1 MGGRPDSS
9 PAAPFGGIDRHRWR
23 WHASV
28 GRPVGYSWRVTLTI
42 GLIVLLLLEGVP
54 SPTAAP
60 STSHSAPPAAVSSAP
75 ARATPRAAP
84 PTSEA
89 GYRSLCLLGVLT
101 GCPSSSSGPFT
112 REAPPPLGLESPGS
126 SWTNVTPAPGQPNP
140 SQRVLPS
147 MTYYPNGHEALL
159 FGGASGPVDYQDT
172 WAFAHNSWTQLISD
186 TSCTP
191 TTCPSPRADAG
202 LAYYPPLNAILL
214 FGGEV
219 AYFVVQHVY
228 NDTWLD
234 YGGAWHNI
242 TATAGPAPS
251 PRFGEA
257 MTYDSLDGKVILFG
271 GATQTGVTLND
282 TWTFSGTWT
291 NATTSSVG
299 TSFTYPSARAGASIS
314 DSPTGFLLMFGG
326 ESGGTILN
334 DASDGGGSFCGP
346 SIVAFWFHLGHWA
359 PQDQPPCVI
368 GPAVPV
374 AGPSTA
380 PPCGREY
387 AAVGWSP
394 KNLRFVVYGGFGY
407 LVQTR
412 LPSLSC
418 SGGTGPLNDTWTYAN
433 PPGNGYD
440 YLYAGDS
447 GDPSNRTSMGF
458 ANDFTDG
465 YFVIFGGEA
474 PGFWGNETWRFYE
487 LVHAKL
493 TGPSTIQTN
502 ASLLSFNVPFTVVG
516 YGGSGELSYTFYAFK
531 LRNNNNLIDGGSSDC
546 GNFTSGSAYTL
557 PYDGTWKVSCTPSAS
572 SYNEYRL
579 TLYVWD
585 INNATL
591 VGGYP
596 VSGDYATANWT
607 FTVVPPETA
616 LLFSQYTK
624 YFYTGFS
631 FNNIFGA
638 YLKVAGGSATA
649 VSGTLGGFPVTFVQ
663 QSFSPFWWN
672 STPVDMGKLYPGT
685 VLEVTA
691 DFGGWTLNASLT
703 VNMVTSPSW
712 LSSLFQ
718 YTGAFQSIPTSGH
731 GAYNRSYGIYENYS
745 WSLAGSST
753 FILPTPMLS
762 GSDSF
767 IPAIMASF
775 EADSSGQLAL
785 QGMLSLTPPSLNFG
799 IVSVAL
805 TVAVSLTG
813 NFKIV
818 NASQGISD
826 IQWVSAS
833 ATLTL
838 SADLGVSVPLYGF
851 DILGVTVGFT
861 LAIDIKP
868 SFALSLILVPTT
880 PGFNDILPGLAVM
893 VSQLV
898 GAFTL
903 AISAA
908 VTFGIAI
915 ATVGIGIATSLALAF
930 NITPTF
936 HIGAGYLNGTFFATA
951 TFLWW
956 NLTWNIVGPGSI
968 YSWTDPP
975 GSVSSPTLCPTCY
988 NNGTSSTWSTQSRYY
1003 VNSGYDANVWNVSLS
1018 QGSAVSD
1025 IYPHTEVSGSP
1036 GYNGGYLFFSDD
1048 SPQVPVAQGLN
1059 VSGLRLDSTTNRLS
1073 ALPSP
1078 NDPGFVI
1085 THPEATT
1092 LSDGSLYVVWAAVPM
1107 SETSVASPAD
1117 LISIQLHGARF
1128 YPSNQSWGPIRTWT
1142 SWGMDEAYQL
1152 DGTGPGGTLV
1162 ALIVPSFLVGNTA
1175 AERLVVFDLATGSE
1189 DANLSVTGV
1198 SEIVSVRGGLGE
1210 AVVES
1215 LGGNYSVLNL
1225 TTGATVPVSLPLPQG
1240 SLLISASFA
1249 TNSASTLVLLFR
1261 NRTAAEVVLYDLS
1274 SDQVVARSSDPSAST
1289 VEALYGN
1296 GTFYVFEKVHTG
1308 IQGWSEDNGVFENLT
1323 TIVESNLVSFGL
1335 VQVGSSILVYSLV
1348 TNGAMASPVVTLEF
1362 AEVGATLS
1370 AVAGAPVTSHPSGPS
1385 SPSAPSGGTSPNY
1398 VLYLELVAVAD
1409 VLLLAVIAV
1418 WVRRRSRSKDHP
1430 SSPNPPT
1437 PPTEGASPPPPSG

>member
-1 MGGRPDSS
+1 M
-9 PAAPFGGIDRHRWR
+9 
-23 WHASV
+23 
-28 GRPVGYSWRVTLTI
+28 
-42 GLIVLLLLEGVP
+42 
-54 SPTAAP
+54 
-60 STSHSAPPAAVSSAP
+60 
-75 ARATPRAAP
+75 
-84 PTSEA
+84 SEA

-101 GCPSSSSGPFT
+101 GCPSSSPGPFSRDT
-112 REAPPPLGLESPGS
+112 PLPLGLESPGS
-126 SWTNVTPAPGQPNP
+126 SWTNVTPAPGLPNP

-147 MTYYPNGHEALL
+147 MTYYPAGHEALL
-159 FGGASGPVDYQDT
+159 FGGASGPTDYQDT
-172 WAFAHNSWTQLISD
+172 WAFAHDSWTQLIPG

-202 LAYYPPLNAILL
+202 IAYYPPLNAILL

-219 AYFVVQHVY
+219 AFFVVQHVY
-228 NDTWLD
+228 NDTWL
-234 YGGAWHNI
+234 YYSGAWHNI
-242 TATAGPAPS
+242 TSTAGPAPS

-257 MTYDSLDGKVILFG
+257 MTYDSLDGKALLFG
-271 GATQTGVTLND
+271 GATSTGVALND

-291 NATTSSVG
+291 NATTSSIG
-299 TSFTYPSARAGASIS
+299 TDFTYPPARAGASIS
-314 DSPTGFLLMFGG
+314 DSPTGFLMMFGG

-346 SIVAFWFHLGHWA
+346 SVVAFWFHLGQWA
-359 PQDQPPCVI
+359 PQDQPPCII
-368 GPAVPV
+368 GPAGPDLPAGPV

-394 KNLRFVVYGGFGY
+394 KNERFVVYGGFGY
-407 LVQTR
+407 LVQTQV
-412 LPSLSC
+412 PFLSC
-418 SGGTGPLNDTWTYAN
+418 SGGTGPLNDTWTYEN
-433 PPGNGYD
+433 PPGNGFD
-440 YLYAGDS
+440 YQYAGDS

-465 YFVIFGGEA
+465 YFVIFGGDA
-474 PGFWGNETWRFYE
+474 PGSWGNETWRFYE
-487 LVHAKL
+487 LVHARL

-502 ASLLSFNVPFTVVG
+502 ASLVSFNVPFAVVG
-516 YGGSGELSYTFYAFK
+516 YGGSGNLAYTFYAFK
-531 LRNNNNLIDGGSSDC
+531 LRNNNNLVDGGQSDC
-546 GNFTSGSAYTL
+546 GNFTSGSANSL
-557 PYDGTWKVSCTPSAS
+557 PYDGTWKVSCTPSAA

-585 INNATL
+585 VNNATL
-591 VGGYP
+591 LGGYP

-649 VSGTLGGFPVTFVQ
+649 VSATLGGFPVTFVQ

-672 STPVDMGKLYPGT
+672 STPVDMGKVYPGA

-799 IVSVAL
+799 VVSLAL

-813 NFKIV
+813 NFQIV

-826 IQWVSAS
+826 VQWVSAS

-838 SADLGVSVPLYGF
+838 SGDLGASVPLYGF

-908 VTFGIAI
+908 VTFGIGF
-915 ATVGIGIATSLALAF
+915 ATIGIGIATSIALAF

-936 HIGAGYLNGTFFATA
+936 HIGAGWLNGTFFATA

-956 NLTWNIVGPGSI
+956 NLTWNIVGPGPI

-975 GSVSSPTLCPTCY
+975 GSLTSDTACPTCY
-988 NNGTSSTWSTQSRYY
+988 NNGTGATWNTQSRYY
-1003 VNSGYDANVWNVSLS
+1003 DTNGYDANVWNVSLTD
-1018 QGSAVSD
+1018 GPAVTD
-1025 IYPHTEVSGSP
+1025 IYPHTEVSGTP

-1048 SPQVPVAQGLN
+1048 NPAAPVAQGLN
-1059 VSGLRLDSTTNRLS
+1059 VSGLRLDPSTNRLS

-1078 NDPGFVI
+1078 SDPGFVI

-1092 LSDGSLYVVWAAVPM
+1092 LADGSLYVVWAAVPM
-1107 SETSVASPAD
+1107 SETSWSSPAD
-1117 LISIQLHGARF
+1117 LSSMALHGARF
-1128 YPSNQSWGPIRTWT
+1128 YPSNLSWGPIRTWT
-1142 SWGMDEAYQL
+1142 SWGMAEAYQL
-1152 DGTGPGGTLV
+1152 DGTGSSGALV
-1162 ALIVPSFLVGNTA
+1162 ALIVPSFLVGDSTV
-1175 AERLVVFDLATGSE
+1175 ERLVEFDLASGRE
-1189 DANLSVTGV
+1189 LANVSVTGL
-1198 SEIVSVRGGLGE
+1198 SEITSVREGLGE
-1210 AVVES
+1210 AVVED
-1215 LGGNYSVLNL
+1215 LGGNYSVVNL
-1225 TTGATVPVSLPLPQG
+1225 TTGATVPVAFSLPSG
-1240 SLLISASFA
+1240 SLLISESFV
-1249 TNSASTLVLLFR
+1249 TNAPSTLVLLLR
-1261 NRTAAEVVLYDLS
+1261 NRTATEVVLYDLGT
-1274 SDQVVARSSDPSAST
+1274 DQLVASLSTDQSAST
-1289 VEALYGN
+1289 VEAVYGD
-1296 GTFYVFEKVHTG
+1296 GTYYVFEKVHAG
-1308 IQGWSEDNGVFENLT
+1308 VQGWSETVGVFSDLT
-1323 TIVESNLVSFGL
+1323 EIVEANLVSFGL
-1335 VQVGSSILVYSLV
+1335 VQVGSSILVDSLV
-1348 TNGAMASPVVTLEF
+1348 TNGNMAQPVVALDF
-1362 AEVGATLS
+1362 AEVGATLPT
-1370 AVAGAPVTSHPSGPS
+1370 VAGAPATSHPTGPSGPS
-1385 SPSAPSGGTSPNY
+1385 TNSTGTSPNY
-1398 VLYLELVAVAD
+1398 LLYLELIAAAD
-1409 VLLLAVIAV
+1409 VLMLAVIAV
-1418 WVRRRSRSKDHP
+1418 WARRRSRSVDPP
-1430 SSPNPPT
+1430 SPPNPST
-1437 PPTEGASPPPPSG
+1437 SPPEGGSPPPPSS